1 MGDSFLLIIAGIL
14 VVIGIFF
21 GYVKGVS
28 NLFGSTPAT
37 TTTQSESLQ
46 DKQRQISE
54 DTQDKLRQRMQDVQ
68 QKIRENRKNY

>member
-1 MGDSFLLIIAGIL
+1 MGDSFLLIIAGFL

-28 NLFGSTPAT
+28 NLFHSAPSEPS
-37 TTTQSESLQ
+37 TQSESLQ
-46 DKQRQISE
+46 DKQQQISE
-54 DTQDKLRQRMQDVQ
+54 DTQKKLRQRMQDVQ